1 MLDIHSFSK
10 KDWAAFR
17 RPLLIAPAD
26 LTPFEEGDIVRD
38 RFGSLCRIEQ
48 IGFLNATS
56 PLQLEAEASI
66 VRHYV
71 RGYTASGRTWTDWLT
86 VEDMTLAETRGVRKF
101 RRFEA
106 WVNAK
111 TPACASA

>member
-17 RPLLIAPAD
+17 RPLLI
-26 LTPFEEGDIVRD
+26 TPFEEGDIVRN

-56 PLQLEAEASI
+56 PLQLEAEFGI

-111 TPACASA
+111 ALAQAGA